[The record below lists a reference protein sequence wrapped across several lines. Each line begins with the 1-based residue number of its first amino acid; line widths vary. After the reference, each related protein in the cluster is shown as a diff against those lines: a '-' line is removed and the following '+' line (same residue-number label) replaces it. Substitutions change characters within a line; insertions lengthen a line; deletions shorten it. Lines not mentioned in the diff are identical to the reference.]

1 MTVLEKITESA
12 VVLVTSELYHTDCR
26 FCESTSPT
34 NESFNTMCMFD
45 LYAPI
50 NRCFILLGQP
60 GILFG
65 EAASK
70 NSLSLTYLLCL
81 MIAAVALLLF
91 LILRLRVQA
100 FLSLMLASLFVAIG
114 SSQELTGGA
123 GDLELAN
130 IGMEIQRGM
139 GSSLG
144 FIATIIGLGAI
155 FGSLLEHSG
164 GAQSLARSLLRL
176 FGEKRSSWAMVVTGF
191 IISIPV
197 FLDVALVILAPIL
210 YALSNKTGKSVLA
223 FGLPLLAG
231 LMVTHAF
238 VPPTPGPVWVAYELG
253 VGLGWVILFGCIV
266 GFPTAIIC
274 GIWLPHKMSQRLYIA
289 PPEEFDAGPDED
301 QGNLPSFLTV
311 LAMIG
316 FPILMILI
324 GTIVKEYLV
333 LGIDTGLTRDEYAA
347 SVSYAVAEAS
357 LPLKLLYFLGH
368 PIIALLIATVLALV
382 FFGYCRGYD
391 KQELMDV
398 TTKALGPAGI
408 IILITGAGGVFKGVM
423 GASGVSDALREVC
436 QGWGIPVLLLAY
448 LFALFV
454 RVAQGSATVA
464 MVTAAGLM
472 TAMVEGLS
480 QAQLALI
487 VVAIAAG
494 ASAVS
499 HVNDSGFWL
508 VSRYMLMTEKQTFQT
523 WTVISTA
530 VSILGFTL
538 AAMLWT
544 ILPIMSL

>member
-1 MTVLEKITESA
+1 MS
-12 VVLVTSELYHTDCR
+12 
-26 FCESTSPT
+26 
-34 NESFNTMCMFD
+34 D
-45 LYAPI
+45 LCTPM
-50 NRCFILLGQP
+50 NRCFILLGQQ

-65 EAASK
+65 DTAAK
-70 NSLSLTYLLCL
+70 DSLSLTYLLCL

-91 LILRLRVQA
+91 LILSLRVQA
-100 FLSLMLASLFVAIG
+100 FLALMLASLFVAIG

-123 GDLELAN
+123 GDLELTN

-164 GAQSLARSLLRL
+164 GAQSLARSLLKL
-176 FGEKRSSWAMVVTGF
+176 FGEKRASWAMVVTGF

-210 YALSNKTGKSVLA
+210 YALSKKTGKSVLA

-266 GFPTAIIC
+266 GLPTAIIC
-274 GIWLPHKMSQRLYIA
+274 GIWLPKKMSEKLYIA
-289 PPEEFDAGPDED
+289 PPAEFDAGPDEH
-301 QGNLPSFLTV
+301 QENLPRFATV

-316 FPILMILI
+316 FPILLILI

-347 SVSYAVAEAS
+347 SVSHAVAGAS
-357 LPLKLLYFLGH
+357 FPLKLLYFFGH
-368 PIIALLIATVLALV
+368 PIIALLIATVLALI

-391 KQELMDV
+391 KNELMDV

-454 RVAQGSATVA
+454 RAAQGSATVA

-538 AAMLWT
+538 AALLW
-544 ILPIMSL
+544 IMLPIVSL